1 MTQNVIIYLGFNS
14 FKKHKR
20 GVENVILFQ
29 SKSLSNTKKYYV
41 YFDVVSSVYRW
52 EDIVCIGVKY
62 NLYRFISLNLLIW
75 RIIRKHSTKRICIH
89 SHNYLMSFF
98 LHKWTDIFTVH
109 DALYYQTKKK
119 KRKLLFIFRFIE
131 MMVYR
136 KTKLVH
142 FISEYAKSQA
152 LCKYVINYVIISNT
166 CNYDNMSYDSISVKN
181 TACVVGVPKK
191 ILIVRSIEERARI
204 DLVLDVVENMQN
216 EPIQFD
222 VVGKG
227 PLLHYYK
234 GMAKRR
240 KLDNVVF
247 HGYLSDHELVEFYM
261 KTDIVMVPAQY
272 GEGFGLPIIE
282 GYFFNKPVIASNVCA
297 IPDVIIDKK
306 YLFENRVDDVR
317 DKIMNVYM
325 TNNHHNFRQ
334 YYLNKF
340 GFEIIT
346 DAYQKLYRDL
356 ESLN

>member
-41 YFDVVSSVYRW
+41 YFDAVSSVYRW
-52 EDIVCIGVKY
+52 ENIVCISIKHD
-62 NLYRFISLNLLIW
+62 LCRFISLNFL
-75 RIIRKHSTKRICIH
+75 IRKITQENSTKRICIH

-98 LHKWTDIFTVH
+98 LHKRTDIFTVH

-119 KRKLLFIFRFIE
+119 KRKLLFVFRFIE

-152 LCKYVINYVIISNT
+152 LCKYVIKHVIISNT
-166 CNYDNMSYDSISVKN
+166 CNYDNMSYGSTSVKN
-181 TACVVGVPKK
+181 IACVAGVPKK

-204 DLVLDVVENMQN
+204 DLVLDVAESMRN
-216 EPIQFD
+216 EPMRFNI
-222 VVGKG
+222 VGKG

-240 KLDNVVF
+240 KLVNVTF
-247 HGYLSDHELVEFYM
+247 HGYLSDDELVEFYM
-261 KTDIVMVPAQY
+261 KTDIVMVPAEY

-297 IPDVIIDKK
+297 IPEVIINKK
-306 YLFENRVDDVR
+306 YLFENRVDDVK
-317 DKIMNVYM
+317 DKIAYAFM
-325 TNNHHNFRQ
+325 TNKHCNFRE

-340 GFEIIT
+340 GFKIIT

-356 ESLN
+356 ESLS